1 MGPERGD
8 QLVVAGMN
16 PNSLTSAN
24 STFARV
30 HRGTTFIVFID
41 GLIVMY
47 LFWIISSIVSESAS
61 NITLVVLGITNLL
74 IWNSYKKC
82 SSWAYWPGSILIGLA
97 GLFFAINAIDSLILV
112 LTGNMGALLFLF
124 LIGWATFGSF
134 RRFMYHFNPIY
145 KSGYF
150 NTESDGMDFR
160 LEQGE
165 MLAACPK
172 CIAVLAIRPSM
183 LSASDRCPHC
193 QSPLIDPDLAAK
205 YGMSQEE

>member
-74 IWNSYKKC
+74 IQNHH
-82 SSWAYWPGSILIGLA
+82 G
-97 GLFFAINAIDSLILV
+97 
-112 LTGNMGALLFLF
+112 
-124 LIGWATFGSF
+124 
-134 RRFMYHFNPIY
+134 
-145 KSGYF
+145 
-150 NTESDGMDFR
+150 
-160 LEQGE
+160 Q
-165 MLAACPK
+165 
-172 CIAVLAIRPSM
+172 
-183 LSASDRCPHC
+183 
-193 QSPLIDPDLAAK
+193 
-205 YGMSQEE
+205 